1 MLLKVKLLQNANAV
15 IAVEFRL
22 QATFLEAV
30 DIHDSK
36 HIYLISVKLFSM
48 WL

>member
-1 MLLKVKLLQNANAV
+1 MLLQAKLLQNTDAV

-30 DIHDSK
+30 DIYYSK
-36 HIYLISVKLFSM
+36 QIHLISVKLF
-48 WL
+48 